1 MKKLSINGISLNFL
15 EINPEQE
22 CAILF
27 IHGNS
32 HSLKSFSKQME
43 SPLLKDFRLIF
54 VDLPG
59 HGESSKGSE
68 YSIKIFAQILSEFIK
83 NLEINKFIIAGHSL
97 GGHVGINLLSMGI
110 RPRGLFLFGTPPLKN
125 PYDVAAFLP
134 NPRVAAMGKIKAD
147 YEEISI
153 LMDEMNYV
161 GNDKE
166 RAIEDFLNTDGNFRV
181 DVFSDIAS
189 GKNNDEVEL
198 IKSFNAPVMFL
209 LATRDSM
216 INNSYIREECFLDLS
231 HIQMREIECG
241 HSPQIEMDVDF
252 NQILMEFS
260 HQVFNENLELT
271 YNKLDLQHERRQ
283 NEQRN

>member
-97 GGHVGINLLSMGI
+97 GGHVGINLLNTGI
-110 RPRGLFLFGTPPLKN
+110 HPRGLFLFGTPPLKN
-125 PYDVAAFLP
+125 PFDVTAFLP
-134 NPRVAAMGKIKAD
+134 NPKGAAMGKIKAD

-161 GNDKE
+161 GRDKE

-209 LATRDSM
+209 LATKDSM